1 MKEKTTE
8 KFDLINK
15 DAIVGTRMKFI
26 AINPPKP
33 RKARGKITATI
44 KSSKI
49 KRRKCS
55 GCSRKRVK

>member
-1 MKEKTTE
+1 MKETTSE
-8 KFDLINK
+8 KFNSINK
-15 DAIVGTRMKFI
+15 NATVGTRMKFI

-33 RKARGKITATI
+33 IKGRGKITATI
-44 KSSKI
+44 KSSKT